1 MRIQRIENER
11 PTPKAPVTVKVCG
24 NVIEVRHSEQ
34 GAPEI
39 TIEKLS
45 ADEYLDKRTG
55 EIKEFQHTENRAEN
69 TASVAQTLRN
79 LRDLINANLTDP
91 ERALWVTLTY
101 REIMTDQERLYRDF
115 HAFWKRFLRWQA
127 KAGQEQAEYIAAAEP
142 QGRGAWHLHLLLLFP
157 GKAPFIPNS
166 EMARLWGQGFTK
178 TKSMKGVDNPGMYLT
193 AYLGDMELPEAAMS
207 GAARGRLT
215 EVETEDERG
224 VKQKKAIVKGARLH
238 LYPSGFNLYRC
249 SRGVKRPEV
258 EEMTEGEA
266 QELIGGAPLTY
277 EKTIAVKNGEGRTV
291 NVINYRQY
299 NKARAAVE
307 KPGEAGAEG
316 SGNRSQ
322 EKNQRPQ
329 PPPLTPCRWPSQRH
343 PLKRAY
349 FQQHQAEFET
359 GGRSISDRQE
369 QERSLVVAP
378 IIVRQIGGTVYPV
391 YGYFSPEA
399 RETAGEKIGRLLTR
413 SAEKKN
419 AWKP

>member
-24 NVIEVRHSEQ
+24 NVIEVRHSGQ

-193 AYLGDMELPEAAMS
+193 AYLGDMELPEAA
-207 GAARGRLT
+207 
-215 EVETEDERG
+215 
-224 VKQKKAIVKGARLH
+224 
-238 LYPSGFNLYRC
+238 
-249 SRGVKRPEV
+249 RPED
-258 EEMTEGEA
+258 G
-266 QELIGGAPLTY
+266 
-277 EKTIAVKNGEGRTV
+277 
-291 NVINYRQY
+291 
-299 NKARAAVE
+299 
-307 KPGEAGAEG
+307 
-316 SGNRSQ
+316 
-322 EKNQRPQ
+322 
-329 PPPLTPCRWPSQRH
+329 
-343 PLKRAY
+343 
-349 FQQHQAEFET
+349 
-359 GGRSISDRQE
+359 
-369 QERSLVVAP
+369 
-378 IIVRQIGGTVYPV
+378 
-391 YGYFSPEA
+391 
-399 RETAGEKIGRLLTR
+399 
-413 SAEKKN
+413 
-419 AWKP
+419 

>member
-24 NVIEVRHSEQ
+24 NVIEVRHSGQ

-157 GKAPFIPNS
+157 GKAPFHPQQRNGPAVGPGVHQDQEHEGGGQPRHVPDGLPWRHGVARGGYERSGPRTADGGGDRGRAWSEAEKSDCKGRKAAPIPQRVQS
-166 EMARLWGQGFTK
+166 VPLFPRG
-178 TKSMKGVDNPGMYLT
+178 
-193 AYLGDMELPEAAMS
+193 EAA
-207 GAARGRLT
+207 R
-215 EVETEDERG
+215 
-224 VKQKKAIVKGARLH
+224 
-238 LYPSGFNLYRC
+238 
-249 SRGVKRPEV
+249 
-258 EEMTEGEA
+258 
-266 QELIGGAPLTY
+266 
-277 EKTIAVKNGEGRTV
+277 
-291 NVINYRQY
+291 
-299 NKARAAVE
+299 
-307 KPGEAGAEG
+307 
-316 SGNRSQ
+316 
-322 EKNQRPQ
+322 
-329 PPPLTPCRWPSQRH
+329 RWR
-343 PLKRAY
+343 K
-349 FQQHQAEFET
+349 
-359 GGRSISDRQE
+359 
-369 QERSLVVAP
+369 
-378 IIVRQIGGTVYPV
+378 
-391 YGYFSPEA
+391 
-399 RETAGEKIGRLLTR
+399 
-413 SAEKKN
+413 
-419 AWKP
+419 